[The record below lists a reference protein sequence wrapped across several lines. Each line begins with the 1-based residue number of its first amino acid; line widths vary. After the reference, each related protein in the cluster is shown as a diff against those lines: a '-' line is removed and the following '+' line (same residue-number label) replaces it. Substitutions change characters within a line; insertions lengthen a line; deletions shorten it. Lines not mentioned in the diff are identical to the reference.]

1 MKIKAIYEDKVL
13 KPLNDL
19 SLPEKS
25 EIRLTIKRS
34 FSDLLDE
41 LGEPEAKKDIDFI
54 LGSMRQRRFEISS
67 YHYHKAD

>member
-19 SLPEKS
+19 NLPEKS
-25 EIRLTIKRS
+25 EVRLTIKRS

-41 LGEPEAKKDIDFI
+41 LGEPEAKEDIDLI
-54 LGSMRQRRFEISS
+54 LGSMRQRS
-67 YHYHKAD
+67 YYE